1 MLLSIILIQFSNRQ
15 IKETIMTGINGDRE
29 YIRKLLKIAIPMMI
43 QNGISNFVNL
53 LDNLMIG
60 RVGTNALSGV
70 AIANQLIFVFYLVIF
85 GATAGVGIFTAQYK
99 GSGDDDGIRHTF
111 QFKIIFNTFLAA
123 VCVAVLAIFSRNLIN
138 LFLLGEGD
146 PADAAET
153 LEIGVKYMNIIL
165 ISLVPIGITQAYA
178 GTLRDLGSTKVPMF
192 ASLVAIFVNLVGN
205 YLLIYGHLGLP
216 ALGASGAAIA
226 TVISRFVELGILVI
240 YTGRHSDLFPFIK
253 GAFKTIKI
261 PGRLALRFLQKALP
275 LMANETLWSLGM
287 TTINQSY
294 SYRSL
299 DAVAALNIQSTIW
312 NLMAVAFIAMGEA
325 VGIMMGHI
333 LGSGELEGA
342 KEKAGKMRMV
352 TVLCGLIF
360 GLLLAAVSP
369 FFPLLYNTSDYIR
382 HLATVFILIS
392 AVMMPFC
399 SYTHASYFI
408 IRSGGNAFITVLFD
422 SVYTWVIV
430 VPLAFCLSRFTDM
443 NVTWMLAIVNGMEV
457 IKCFIAFVFVKSGI
471 WVKNI
476 VK

>member
-1 MLLSIILIQFSNRQ
+1 MTE
-15 IKETIMTGINGDRE
+15 IKNDRS

-99 GSGDDDGIRHTF
+99 GSGDDEGIRNTF
-111 QFKIIFNTFLAA
+111 QFKMGFNTVIAAICVVILA
-123 VCVAVLAIFSRNLIN
+123 VFSRSLIN
-138 LFLLGEGD
+138 LFLQGEGD

-165 ISLVPIGITQAYA
+165 ISLIPIGLTQAYA
-178 GTLRDLGSTKVPMF
+178 GTLRDLGATKVPMF
-192 ASLVAIFVNLVGN
+192 SSLCAIFVNLVGN

-226 TVISRFVELGILVI
+226 TVISRFVELGILSI
-240 YTGRHSDLFPFIK
+240 YTGRHSDLFPFIR
-253 GAFKTIKI
+253 GAFKAIKI
-261 PGRLALRFLQKALP
+261 PGKLALKFLLKALP

-287 TTINQSY
+287 TTITQCY

-333 LGSGELEGA
+333 LGAGELDEARQKA
-342 KEKAGKMRMV
+342 KKMRRV
-352 TVLCGLIF
+352 TVFCGLIF
-360 GLLLAAVSP
+360 GVLLAAVAP

-382 HLATVFILIS
+382 SLATGFILIT
-392 AVMMPFC
+392 AVLMPFC

-408 IRSGGNAFITVLFD
+408 IRSGGNAFITVIFD

-443 NVTWMLAIVNGMEV
+443 SVTWMLSIVNGMEV
-457 IKCFIAFVFVKSGI
+457 IKCFIAYAFVRSGI

-476 VK
+476 VNK

>member
-1 MLLSIILIQFSNRQ
+1 
-15 IKETIMTGINGDRE
+15 MTGINGDRE

>member
-1 MLLSIILIQFSNRQ
+1 
-15 IKETIMTGINGDRE
+15 MTGIKNDRE

-70 AIANQLIFVFYLVIF
+70 AIANQLSFVFFLVIF

-99 GSGDDDGIRHTF
+99 GNGDDDGIRSTF
-111 QFKIIFNTFLAA
+111 QFKIVFNTLLATLCTVILA
-123 VCVAVLAIFSRNLIN
+123 VFSPSLIN

-153 LEIGVKYMNIIL
+153 LAIGVSYMNILL
-165 ISLVPIGITQAYA
+165 ISFIPVGLTQAYA

-192 ASLVAIFVNLVGN
+192 ASLCAIFVNLVGN
-205 YLLIYGHLGLP
+205 YLLIYGHFGLP

-240 YTGRHSDLFPFIK
+240 YAGRHPDLFPFIR
-253 GAFKTIKI
+253 GAFKKI
-261 PGRLALRFLQKALP
+261 RVTRSQALRFLLKALP

-299 DAVAALNIQSTIW
+299 DAVAAMNIQSTIW
-312 NLMAVAFIAMGEA
+312 NLMGVAFIAMGEA

-333 LGSGELEGA
+333 LGAGELDEA
-342 KEKAGKMRMV
+342 RKKAGKMRMV
-352 TVLCGLIF
+352 TVMCGLVF
-360 GLLLAAVSP
+360 GLLLALISP

-382 HLATVFILIS
+382 SLATGFILIS
-392 AVMMPFC
+392 AIYMPFC
-399 SYTHASYFI
+399 AYTHASYFI

-422 SVYTWVIV
+422 SVYTWAIV
-430 VPLAFCLSRFTDM
+430 VPLAFILSRFTNM
-443 NVTWMLAIVNGMEV
+443 SVTLMLTIVNGMEV
-457 IKCFIAFVFVKSGI
+457 IKCFIAFAFVRSGI
-471 WVKNI
+471 WVRNI

>member
-1 MLLSIILIQFSNRQ
+1 MEER
-15 IKETIMTGINGDRE
+15 INDRS
-29 YIRKLLKIAIPMMI
+29 YIRTLLKIAIPMMI

-60 RVGTNALSGV
+60 QVGTNALSGV

-99 GSGDDDGIRHTF
+99 GKDDDEGIRYTF
-111 QFKIIFNTFLAA
+111 RFKIVFNTILAA
-123 VCVAVLAIFSRNLIN
+123 ICILILAFLSPYLIN
-138 LFLLGEGD
+138 LFLMGEGD

-153 LEIGVKYMNIIL
+153 LKIGVGYMDIML
-165 ISLVPIGITQAYA
+165 IGLIPIGLTQAYA

-192 ASLVAIFVNLVGN
+192 SSLCAIFVNLIGN
-205 YLLIYGHLGLP
+205 YLLIYGHFGLP

-240 YTGRHSDLFPFIK
+240 YTGRHPGLFPFIR
-253 GAFKTIKI
+253 GAFKDFRI
-261 PGRLALRFLQKALP
+261 PGKLVLRFFLKALP
-275 LMANETLWSLGM
+275 LMANETFWSLGM
-287 TTINQSY
+287 TVINQCY

-299 DAVAALNIQSTIW
+299 DAVAALNIESTLW
-312 NLMAVAFIAMGEA
+312 NVMGVAFIAMGEA

-333 LGSGELEGA
+333 LGSGKLDEA
-342 KEKAGKMRMV
+342 KQKAYTMRRV

-360 GLLLAAVSP
+360 ALIMAGLSP

-382 HLATVFILIS
+382 SLATNFILIT

-408 IRSGGNAFITVLFD
+408 MRSGGNTLITVLFD
-422 SVYTWVIV
+422 CVYTWVIAV
-430 VPLAFCLSRFTDM
+430 TTAYCLSRFT
-443 NVTWMLAIVNGMEV
+443 NLSITWLIAIVSGLEIFKCV
-457 IKCFIAFVFVKSGI
+457 IAYFFVRSGVWI
-471 WVKNI
+471 RNI

>member
-1 MLLSIILIQFSNRQ
+1 
-15 IKETIMTGINGDRE
+15 MTGINGDRE

-99 GSGDDDGIRHTF
+99 GSGDDEGIRHTF
-111 QFKIIFNTFLAA
+111 QFKIIFNTVIAA
-123 VCVAVLAIFSRNLIN
+123 ICVAVLAIFSRNLIN

-165 ISLVPIGITQAYA
+165 ISLIPIGMTQAYA

-205 YLLIYGHLGLP
+205 YILIYGHFGLP

-226 TVISRFVELGILVI
+226 TVTSRFVELGILIV
-240 YTGRHSDLFPFIK
+240 YTGKHPDIFPFIK

-261 PGRLALRFLQKALP
+261 PGKLALRFLQKALP

-333 LGSGELEGA
+333 LGSGDLDGA

-457 IKCFIAFVFVKSGI
+457 IKCTIAFAFVKSGI

>member
-1 MLLSIILIQFSNRQ
+1 
-15 IKETIMTGINGDRE
+15 MTGRIEDKG
-29 YIRKLLKIAIPMMI
+29 YIKKLLRIAIPMMI

-85 GATAGVGIFTAQYK
+85 GATAGVGIFTAQYN
-99 GSGDDDGIRHTF
+99 GSGDNDGIRHTF

-153 LEIGVKYMNIIL
+153 LEIGVKYIHIIL
-165 ISLVPIGITQAYA
+165 ISLIPIGLTQAYG

-192 ASLVAIFVNLVGN
+192 ASVCAIFVNLVGN
-205 YLLIYGHLGLP
+205 YILIYGHFGLP
-216 ALGASGAAIA
+216 ALGASGAATA
-226 TVISRFVELGILVI
+226 TVISRFVELTILVI
-240 YTGRHSDLFPFIK
+240 YTGRHSSVFPFIK

-261 PGRLALRFLQKALP
+261 PGRLALKFLQKALP

-342 KEKAGKMRMV
+342 KQKAGKMRRV

-360 GLLLAAVSP
+360 GALLAVVSP

-408 IRSGGNAFITVLFD
+408 IRSGGNALITVLFD

-430 VPLAFCLSRFTDM
+430 VPLAFCLSRFTSM
-443 NVTWMLAIVNGMEV
+443 NVTWMLAVVNSMEI
-457 IKCFIAFVFVKSGI
+457 IKCFIAFAFVRSGI